1 MKRLLAGARIDPRA
15 VTATTTVR
23 ELVDGALLAYNG
35 ARLREAAQ
43 LFVRR
48 MLEDD
53 VTVGV
58 SLSGALTPAGLG
70 MSCLIPLVEA
80 GFVDW
85 IVSTGANLYHDT
97 HFGPGLPPLA
107 GRQLDRHE
115 RRRPRHR
122 GLQAQDRRVARR
134 ERARRDRPR
143 RQARG
148 RQERRAHPRR
158 RLAQELRP
166 ADRAAGAGG
175 ARDRG
180 EGARL
185 LRAVHR

>member
-1 MKRLLAGARIDPRA
+1 MKRLRAGARIDPRP

-70 MSCLIPLVEA
+70 MSGLVPLIEA
-80 GFVDW
+80 GFVEW
-85 IVSTGANLYHDT
+85 VVSPRAHLL
-97 HFGPGLPPLA
+97 PSPPLRS
-107 GRQLDRHE
+107 G
-115 RRRPRHR
+115 PT
-122 GLQAQDRRVARR
+122 V
-134 ERARRDRPR
+134 
-143 RQARG
+143 
-148 RQERRAHPRR
+148 HP
-158 RLAQELRP
+158 RP
-166 ADRAAGAGG
+166 ADRGG
-175 ARDRG
+175 
-180 EGARL
+180 
-185 LRAVHR
+185 

>member
-1 MKRLLAGARIDPRA
+1 MKRLLAGARIDPRP

-70 MSCLIPLVEA
+70 MPCLIPLVEA
-80 GFVDW
+80 GFVDL
-85 IVSTGANLYHDT
+85 IVFTGAHLYHDT
-97 HFGPGLPPLA
+97 HFGIRLTV
-107 GRQLDRHE
+107 
-115 RRRPRHR
+115 HR
-122 GLQAQDRRVARR
+122 GRPDLDELALREGVVALI
-134 ERARRDRPR
+134 
-143 RQARG
+143 
-148 RQERRAHPRR
+148 H
-158 RLAQELRP
+158 
-166 ADRAAGAGG
+166 
-175 ARDRG
+175 
-180 EGARL
+180 
-185 LRAVHR
+185 VF

>member
-1 MKRLLAGARIDPRA
+1 MKRLRAGARIDPRP

-43 LFVRR
+43 LFVRH

-80 GFVDW
+80 GFLQW
-85 IVSTGANLYHDT
+85 IVSTAAHLSHDQPLST
-97 HFGPGLPPLA
+97 RPTLP
-107 GRQLDRHE
+107 H
-115 RRRPRHR
+115 
-122 GLQAQDRRVARR
+122 
-134 ERARRDRPR
+134 
-143 RQARG
+143 
-148 RQERRAHPRR
+148 
-158 RLAQELRP
+158 
-166 ADRAAGAGG
+166 
-175 ARDRG
+175 
-180 EGARL
+180 
-185 LRAVHR
+185 